1 MCLFG
6 CLEIIQQTAPLHCSI
21 LNVSSQTGLL
31 IFCLHFMHVN
41 ASVCLTLSLENVEK
55 LTEDSAYNELPPAPL
70 SLVMEEQINS
80 TFIRACLSLRR
91 GALADQFKHRFIL
104 SQWTDWFFTESII
117 YYLRSRESGRKGG
130 EKREDLS
137 RSSSRKQSKFLYCI
151 RFASTL

>member
-6 CLEIIQQTAPLHCSI
+6 SLEIIQQTAPLHCSI
-21 LNVSSQTGLL
+21 FNVSSQTGLL

-55 LTEDSAYNELPPAPL
+55 LTENSAYNELPPAPL

-80 TFIRACLSLRR
+80 AFIRACLSLRR

-104 SQWTDWFFTESII
+104 SQWTD
-117 YYLRSRESGRKGG
+117 
-130 EKREDLS
+130 
-137 RSSSRKQSKFLYCI
+137 
-151 RFASTL
+151 